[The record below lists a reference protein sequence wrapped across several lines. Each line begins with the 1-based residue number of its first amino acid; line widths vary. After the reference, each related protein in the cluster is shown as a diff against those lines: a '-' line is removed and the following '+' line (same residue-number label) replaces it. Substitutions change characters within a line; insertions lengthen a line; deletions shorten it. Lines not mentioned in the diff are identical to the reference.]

1 MKESNLLDKMAMVY
15 GQMGDNPVS
24 RSKAIYSGLTV
35 SEYLR
40 DEKKQDVLL
49 FVDNIYSN
57 DTIIL
62 SKIPIKYCPMCGQ
75 KF

>member
-1 MKESNLLDKMAMVY
+1 MCNYCAEFHTGNCNDSLITETIKLE
-15 GQMGDNPVS
+15 
-24 RSKAIYSGLTV
+24 SGLKLFGV
-35 SEYLR
+35 
-40 DEKKQDVLL
+40 DVFLEDDNLVL